1 VELPL
6 HQEQLRLLRH
16 HLRKARRAVA
26 EVSPR
31 RNQLSPLVLLR
42 PLFPQPRAH
51 RRLDRPQANIVDP
64 VNAREN
70 TWVPRHRLA
79 VRLELHLQHRV
90 RMARRAASS
99 AQCPLNL
106 RDNRAAHQTRHRA
119 GIAVLQRPARLL
131 FPADRA
137 IDLKGPSI
145 SLDKARPKE
154 RLNMRV
160 DLGVDNLLR
169 AQAHIRVPAPAR
181 NDMWAHRSADLG
193 ADSRHHPKR
202 QLTDPQAALRLH
214 RRRPASVVMAR
225 PKERKSRNV
234 LPRLHLTN
242 LRYSFTAAPVQTG
255 AVLGT

>member
-1 VELPL
+1 L
-6 HQEQLRLLRH
+6 
-16 HLRKARRAVA
+16 K
-26 EVSPR
+26 
-31 RNQLSPLVLLR
+31 LR
-42 PLFPQPRAH
+42 PAH
-51 RRLDRPQANIVDP
+51 L
-64 VNAREN
+64 
-70 TWVPRHRLA
+70 
-79 VRLELHLQHRV
+79 VRV
-90 RMARRAASS
+90 AKRAASS
-99 AQCPLNL
+99 AECRLNL

-119 GIAVLQRPARLL
+119 GIAVLQRPAPLR

-145 SLDKARPKE
+145 SLDKARPRE
-154 RLNMRV
+154 QMRLNVRV
-160 DLGVDNLLR
+160 DLGADNLLR

-181 NDMWAHRSADLG
+181 NDMWAHRPADLG
-193 ADSRHHPKR
+193 VNSRHHPKE

-214 RRRPASVVMAR
+214 RRLPASVVMAR